1 MKKIVLVQL
10 SVLLIAVV
18 ACNAQDAG
26 VPGDVQSL
34 GDGFYYQSSR
44 GWKKLEPISIAGGG
58 LKHVGKMFVPGL
70 TPQMVWTFRGAEA
83 PAQIEDKRPTFC
95 IKELP
100 SLADVAGRSGRDL
113 IIVRLD
119 KKKDHREL
127 QTSSGG
133 NVFTFKAGIGKDRLP
148 DITTKT
154 VSDGVF
160 ILTPNEDLKPGE
172 YMLTF
177 AAMGNSGYDFGV
189 KQ

>member
-1 MKKIVLVQL
+1 MLARFF
-10 SVLLIAVV
+10 VLLIAVI
-18 ACNAQDAG
+18 ACSAQDTV
-26 VPGDVQSL
+26 VPKDMQL
-34 GDGFYYQSSR
+34 LADGFYYQSSQ
-44 GWKKLEPISIAGGG
+44 GWKKLEPISMAGGG
-58 LKHVGKMFVPGL
+58 LKHAGKMFVPGL

-83 PAQIEDKRPTFC
+83 PVQIEDKRPTFC

-100 SLADVAGRSGRDL
+100 SLADVAGRTGRDL
-113 IIVRLD
+113 IVVRLD

-127 QTSSGG
+127 QTTSGG

-154 VSDGVF
+154 VGDGVF
-160 ILTPNEDLKPGE
+160 VVTPNEDLKPGE

-189 KQ
+189 KE

>member
-1 MKKIVLVQL
+1 M
-10 SVLLIAVV
+10 
-18 ACNAQDAG
+18 
-26 VPGDVQSL
+26 
-34 GDGFYYQSSR
+34 
-44 GWKKLEPISIAGGG
+44 
-58 LKHVGKMFVPGL
+58 
-70 TPQMVWTFRGAEA
+70 
-83 PAQIEDKRPTFC
+83 QIEDKRPTFC

-127 QTSSGG
+127 QTTSGG
-133 NVFTFKAGIGKDRLP
+133 NMFTFKAGIGKDRLP

-160 ILTPNEDLKPGE
+160 VVTPNEDLKPGE

-177 AAMGNSGYDFGV
+177 AALGSSNNGGCQDIWLGFLISDQNRNRGHHAWN
-189 KQ
+189 KSSSASTPS

>member
-1 MKKIVLVQL
+1 MKKIVPMELV
-10 SVLLIAVV
+10 VLLIAVI
-18 ACNAQDAG
+18 AYSAHGTD
-26 VPGDVQSL
+26 VPHDVQSL
-34 GDGFYYQSSR
+34 ADGFYYQSSQ
-44 GWKKLEPISIAGGG
+44 GWKKLEPISMAGGG

-70 TPQMVWTFRGAEA
+70 TPQMVWTFHGEEA
-83 PAQIEDKRPTFC
+83 PVQIEDKRPTFC

-127 QTSSGG
+127 QTTSGG
-133 NVFTFKAGIGKDRLP
+133 NMFTFKAGIGKDRLP

-160 ILTPNEDLKPGE
+160 VVTPNEDLKPGE

-177 AAMGNSGYDFGV
+177 AALGNSGYDFGI